1 MVSESRFDESLILL
15 GLIPD
20 QSDARSILQVL
31 VRDPG
36 GDITSGYRPAARRAE
51 LPLTY
56 MASQAIAGRPG
67 VHVDGYRDYRGVPV
81 VGAWKWLPDADL
93 GVATEIDYAEA
104 FQPLTILRRRAAV
117 TTQCRAKGSF
127 RADDPRSRQQGCL
140 VAHARESE

>member
-1 MVSESRFDESLILL
+1 VVGVLALRIRPDREFSRIMQLGRFGETGETYAFDKTGRMVSESRFEESLILL

-56 MASQAIAGRPG
+56 MASQAIAG
-67 VHVDGYRDYRGVPV
+67 
-81 VGAWKWLPDADL
+81 
-93 GVATEIDYAEA
+93 
-104 FQPLTILRRRAAV
+104 
-117 TTQCRAKGSF
+117 
-127 RADDPRSRQQGCL
+127 
-140 VAHARESE
+140 